1 MVLPSIPGSAIPN
14 AAPGGAYADA
24 GAAPDFAQVL
34 EALLSPA
41 RAIDPALVGDVVTGD
56 APPDAPPTAQ
66 GEDLPPDGSA
76 GADLQVLPTPQAMA
90 QATVIPTATL
100 APSIQS
106 GAQTSERT
114 GATPNPPA
122 LIRGPTRAFEVASDE
137 PVQKRAALE
146 LAPGAPASPAKIAVE
161 PMQATALEAAGS
173 LSPVP
178 DAPGSPSTVPP
189 DHALSLA
196 SGSDLLG
203 MAPAERAGRETG
215 AVTPADSTRA
225 GVRIDAPDFADE
237 FGSRVVWMAGRNQQS
252 AEFRIDPPQLGPVEV
267 RLSLS
272 NDQASLVLLSPHA
285 SVRDAL
291 QATLP
296 RLHDLLAAAGINL
309 GSVHVGAHGQ
319 SGGHPREQP
328 APGLHTSPDAGL
340 PATIQ
345 ASSWVAHGRGMV
357 DIYA

>member
-1 MVLPSIPGSAIPN
+1 
-14 AAPGGAYADA
+14 
-24 GAAPDFAQVL
+24 
-34 EALLSPA
+34 
-41 RAIDPALVGDVVTGD
+41 
-56 APPDAPPTAQ
+56 
-66 GEDLPPDGSA
+66 
-76 GADLQVLPTPQAMA
+76 
-90 QATVIPTATL
+90 
-100 APSIQS
+100 
-106 GAQTSERT
+106 
-114 GATPNPPA
+114 
-122 LIRGPTRAFEVASDE
+122 
-137 PVQKRAALE
+137 
-146 LAPGAPASPAKIAVE
+146 
-161 PMQATALEAAGS
+161 
-173 LSPVP
+173 
-178 DAPGSPSTVPP
+178 
-189 DHALSLA
+189 
-196 SGSDLLG
+196 
-203 MAPAERAGRETG
+203 
-215 AVTPADSTRA
+215 
-225 GVRIDAPDFADE
+225 
-237 FGSRVVWMAGRNQQS
+237 
-252 AEFRIDPPQLGPVEV
+252 VEV